1 MVKKKAYKFKEKV
14 WLWGYDTD
22 APWHFISVPK
32 NETSK
37 IKEDFGKFARGW
49 RSLRIEAKIGKTVWR
64 TSIFLDSRTESYL
77 LPLKASVRKSEE
89 IIAGDTVSLL
99 IKILM

>member
-1 MVKKKAYKFKEKV
+1 MASKREYKLKEKV

-22 APWHFISVPK
+22 APWHFVSVPK
-32 NETSK
+32 KETVK
-37 IKEDFGKFARGW
+37 IKEDFGKKARGW
-49 RSLRIEAKIGKTVWR
+49 RSLKVEAKVGKTVWR

-89 IIAGDTVSLL
+89 IIAGDTVNFS
-99 IKILM
+99 IKIL